1 MNEKELRDILEKFFN
16 HTLGVSYK
24 NPMMV
29 YDTNSLL
36 SVVGKTV
43 GIPNAQLK
51 ILKLIIEKAQK
62 TGRINNKLVKGLYKS
77 IIETGGDLQLSAL
90 ILDKSKPTAERLSR
104 ILELVYAPSYKG
116 LHRNMVTNGPATNYD
131 LNQTLQDLDVTGRTR
146 RMPDGPTGFVPAYT
160 NLLAAIA
167 AIEQGFIGAVPYRKV
182 TNTIG
187 DKVILNESQSD
198 LFIKSAEAAADFYD
212 IKKVNPKG
220 EVDKFEMTLDR
231 YNDITRILE
240 VVLADAELI
249 KKYAW
254 QDLLDPEVLAK
265 INNELQDEIN
275 EKKDK
280 VKNKPVLDA
289 KGQGM
294 INALKKWKATQPD
307 SWFGNNPTIINS
319 GQMGVEEA
327 ALETHNKSGLNTGG
341 TAPAGFIANP
351 VSNPKIFPQKG
362 KEYNLV
368 PLYNITDET
377 DGIKP
382 SKVDDGIDSAKVY
395 EYIMAN
401 ASDDFK
407 NHINKLVAMGF
418 DDVALKLAESF
429 IYAKP
434 RFKEEGFDRGW
445 SLKKGK
451 QAEFSLAKQINVDAA
466 DLNVIIINSKNPDD
480 VSLKTAMY
488 SLYGEYKLP
497 ANLLGFYAG
506 NKENVIK
513 SFTPTSLDWRDI
525 ADELRRKSTLK
536 RPDSYWEA
544 AAKAKLKQIARTV
557 SDKDLYVNTYTLE
570 GQNAKNNTY
579 VIDLQNFRHN
589 TFAGAMEEFVEELI
603 GKGMVIQ
610 NINGQLTVV
619 NKNTNASQ
627 LFPVDTSYKIH
638 VTGDTSVIGGYYKD
652 LTDRIV
658 QALVSPEAYYE
669 QIAKPQIMNE
679 NMKGGQV
686 QADYTKSPVALND
699 YNVVN
704 NEPMEN
710 VMTKQ
715 GESGNL
721 VPDYNNPN
729 VVSQVDLIRDGK
741 QKGFLIREADLLK
754 KLNVPTVK
762 EAIKI
767 LETNPELRLTNF
779 DQGKETKVK
788 ISNWEKLEGFKFG
801 KTEKMKDG
809 NFKLIEPNQD
819 FIDKFT
825 ELVGNPTATFKK
837 SKTFNPATGL
847 WETGDEKIYLNEGQI
862 EYLINQ
868 SKTRYDKFKNKI
880 DPKPF
885 WLLEVGET
893 VSPAAKKAELINEA
907 LRAIEQAQLQNAKYW
922 SYGQDP
928 KAITRIGKNNYPA
941 TIENNFLVK
950 GPLEPLF
957 VDLYQF
963 ITSYEF
969 GPRDLSMER
978 LMANL
983 SSDVFMAESLQEIV
997 NALLADELGLTNAVK
1012 PIDAKQLEI
1021 AKKNNFL
1028 GKLTMFYKLLGHH
1041 NAVLNAITLNI
1052 AQELASR
1059 GYDMQGSMEQVQ
1071 QFMEEI
1077 ITLDDLK
1084 NNKQLEQIMNQTLGR
1099 HQEVLANKI
1108 YETINSL
1115 HMAEIEML
1123 TKYPNVKDAYNQ
1135 LRAIDKVEGEFMPP
1149 LPPDVDPEVLQG
1161 AIIDRDAVDP
1171 RFQNKKPTDNMNLFN
1186 AMMDS
1191 FQGITGADAAAL
1203 LEFYE
1208 GLQESFEQWSEEL
1221 TKYDRNREKYKWI
1234 KDFATIVNEIEGAF
1248 TEAESAGRNPRQLLQ
1263 QEELFILAKLDELE
1277 KHLDKPGADI
1287 FKKSVL
1293 PPILDELKRLDSK
1306 TYAKADLTTAETFYV
1321 NVLSEALGQK
1331 KIHKRLGIFT
1341 DNAVD
1346 GFAALQRIIYDWSG
1360 FYLGENYLRI
1370 DNLFGAED
1378 NVNLMG
1384 NEIES
1389 PKDELYK
1396 SRMLTEEFASSLL
1409 PHIFKDGLENFFASS
1424 PTALQ
1429 ALMMNDTNINPAVQ
1443 DKFIK
1448 SFVDEYGAI
1457 VFNNEA
1463 MINSMQTILPLL
1475 AQATFVDNG
1484 SLQLLI
1490 DEVYKLTDKGKP
1502 PKVDFDNTKLLKE
1515 YITEVADELLSGN
1528 AIEKAD
1534 PIEIVNTLS
1543 KVFPPEDFPELYRVL
1558 SPDDPFLLDYVL
1570 FVLETNLKRLAVRP
1584 ENIEKIFNTEVSKL
1598 GIGEE
1603 FNWQEFKNKI
1613 AKGNV
1618 FKLLTGTGETF
1629 DIQPERVNEIK
1640 NVSKKRLSDMVFEY
1654 NKLMSGTGVQFKL
1667 VSNIP
1672 DKWDIKAQ
1680 QGKNFNPFV
1689 VAPSKGADAFYHI
1702 QLVLQDPTKSFADV
1716 MSKEVAM
1723 ALTHLLQVEQPTNFV
1738 NNTGLAGNYS
1748 NSLLRNGFLNSYLY
1762 ADTLGEEIGM
1772 EALMKELELEIES
1785 TKVLFEK
1792 IKKDTLKNAAPE
1804 DVKKLEITFDY
1815 LESGL
1820 DEAYKLAY
1828 GRAITY
1834 GRQFVAEKGTKT
1846 FYGLDDAG
1854 AFPLAKLKIPKE
1866 YILGGATNVTNSTL
1880 FTNYIV
1886 PILLR
1891 NKSLDIEDMK
1901 QIQDVLS
1908 KKGVN
1913 FEIAQFVDVLL
1924 DLTEPKLGR
1933 KTLDNGLQLADELY
1947 NTIFFDK
1954 ENGLM
1959 NPAEV
1964 TSKEFQILQ
1973 NIDKEYFLYLKHK
1986 FDQGIELKNI
1996 PTKQGVPA
2004 DYHQRVQELLSGTYN
2019 IYKGTFDEFRSNI
2032 FTTDKKTIGQWW
2044 DDTLEKYKIMQDRF
2058 VTPELGPADPTNFKD
2073 LGAMYLMQFSKDLS
2087 DGLIQD
2093 LYNQTNIDRTFAL
2106 EMEEITS
2113 HLRKGNGLADI
2124 AQMFNIPL
2132 TPQLGSG
2139 IGKDL
2144 TIRGPVGWQIVQPR
2158 GEAIPMGPPK
2168 GPSDLVLRGK
2178 FSLLYD
2184 DSKPALVKGPN
2195 FGEGDPFRNA
2205 YRAPPFKR
2213 VKQPRDFTVLK
2224 TIVNAA
2230 KNVKYS
2236 KAKYQYNF
2244 GRGKELTFYTGG
2256 GPQSSVVP
2264 YEKVSPFKRYFRNFR
2279 TLTELPY
2286 FYNKHAGKG
2295 GPRVYVG
2302 YYLSQ
2307 PVYASDT
2314 DPRVIKQPKM
2324 KAVFLPIKSGVTL
2337 NAAEFEDWYRTT
2349 KSAYL
2354 KQNLVY
2360 QPVRAY
2366 GKLNAAA
2373 FGADMLYAVNAYN
2386 KDTAGMTYDE
2396 FIEHAYTQP
2405 GQEMIH
2411 KIFYPI
2417 QKIMEAPFKAKE
2429 NLMSKHLKLKQDLD
2443 NGVINQ
2449 AYYLSEMD
2457 RLNQLYTVADLGTF
2471 AVTQVGRVFEGFM
2484 EGVPRNIGR
2493 QSEEA
2498 RQQAELIAEN
2508 YRADSEQEWLANIQ
2522 NRYTDLA
2529 KTKHLTYNYGDD
2541 YYSRGRRFINKQL
2554 RQIKMFNKD
2563 KNERFNDPEYILE
2576 KPQDIYEIPGGLK

>member
-51 ILKLIIEKAQK
+51 TLKLIIEKAQK
-62 TGRINNKLVKGLYKS
+62 TGRINDKLVKGLYKS
-77 IIETGGDLQLSAL
+77 IVETGGDLQLSAL
-90 ILDKSKPTAERLSR
+90 ILDKSKPTAERLSK
-104 ILELVYAPSYKG
+104 ILELVYTPSYKG

-167 AIEQGFIGAVPYRKV
+167 AIEKGFIAAVPYRKV
-182 TNTIG
+182 TNKIG

-265 INNELQDEIN
+265 LNNELQDEIN
-275 EKKDK
+275 KKK
-280 VKNKPVLDA
+280 SEVKNKPVLDA

-294 INALKKWKATQPD
+294 INALKEWKATQPD
-307 SWFGNNPTIINS
+307 SWFGNNPIIINS

-327 ALETHNKSGLNTGG
+327 ALERHKKSGLDTGG

-362 KEYNLV
+362 QEYNLE

-407 NHINKLVAMGF
+407 NHINKLAAMGF

-445 SLKKGK
+445 SVKKGK
-451 QAEFSLAKQINVDAA
+451 QAEFALSKQINVDAA
-466 DLNVIIINSKNPDD
+466 DLNVIIINSKNPDE

-497 ANLLGFYAG
+497 ANLLGFYTG
-506 NKENVIK
+506 NQDYVIK
-513 SFTPTSLDWRDI
+513 SYAPASLDWRDV

-536 RPDSYWEA
+536 RPDTYWEA
-544 AAKAKLKQIARTV
+544 AAKSKIKQIARTV
-557 SDKDLYVNTYTLE
+557 SDKDLFVNTYTLQ
-570 GQNAKNNTY
+570 GQDAKKNTY

-589 TFAGAMEEFVEELI
+589 TLAGALEEFQAELL
-603 GKGMVIQ
+603 GKGMVLQ
-610 NINGQLTVV
+610 NINGQLTIVD
-619 NKNTNASQ
+619 KNTGASQ
-627 LFPVDTSYKIH
+627 LFDTDKSGYKIH

-669 QIAKPQIMNE
+669 QLAKPQIMKE
-679 NMKGGQV
+679 NIKGGSV
-686 QADYTKSPVALND
+686 QADYTKSPVALNE
-699 YNVVN
+699 YSVVN
-704 NEPMEN
+704 NEPMEK

-715 GESGNL
+715 GEDGNF

-767 LETNPELRLTNF
+767 LKTNPELRLTNF
-779 DQGKETKVK
+779 DQGQETKVK
-788 ISNWEKLEGFKFG
+788 ISNWEKLEAYKFG
-801 KTEKMKDG
+801 KTERMKDG
-809 NFKLIEPNQD
+809 NYKLVTPNQD

-837 SKTFNPATGL
+837 SKKLNPETGL
-847 WETGDEKIYLNEGQI
+847 WETGNEKIYLSEGQI

-880 DPKPF
+880 EPKPF

-893 VSPAAKKAELINEA
+893 VSPAAKKAEAINEA
-907 LRAIEQAQLQNAKYW
+907 LRAIEQSQLQYARYW

-941 TIENNFLVK
+941 TVENNFLVK

-963 ITSYEF
+963 LTSYEF
-969 GPRDLSMER
+969 GPRDLSVER

-983 SSDVFMAESLQEIV
+983 SSDVFMSESLQEIV
-997 NALLADELGLTNAVK
+997 NALLADEVGLTNAVK

-1077 ITLDDLK
+1077 TSLDDLK
-1084 NNKQLEQIMNQTLGR
+1084 NNKKLEQIMNQTLGR

-1115 HMAEIEML
+1115 HIAEIEML
-1123 TKYPNVKDAYNQ
+1123 TKYPDIKNAYNQ
-1135 LRAIDKVEGEFMPP
+1135 LRAIDKIEGEFMPP
-1149 LPPDVDPEVLQG
+1149 IPPDIDPEILQG
-1161 AIIDRDAVDP
+1161 AIMDRDGVDP

-1191 FQGITGADAAAL
+1191 FQGITGADAADL

-1208 GLQESFEQWSEEL
+1208 GLQETFEQWSEEVV
-1221 TKYDRNREKYKWI
+1221 KYGRNREKYKWI
-1234 KDFATIVNEIEGAF
+1234 KGFSTIVNDIEAAF
-1248 TEAESAGRNPRQLLQ
+1248 TEAESQGRNPRQLLA
-1263 QEELFILAKLDELE
+1263 QEEDFILAKLTELE
-1277 KHLDKPGADI
+1277 KHLGKPDAKV
-1287 FKKSVL
+1287 FEKSVRPVL
-1293 PPILDELKRLDSK
+1293 EQVMPEDRVKSVKAITEFYPNVIKEVLK
-1306 TYAKADLTTAETFYV
+1306 
-1321 NVLSEALGQK
+1321 QK
-1331 KIHKRLGIFT
+1331 EIHERLGIFT

-1378 NVNLMG
+1378 SVNYMG
-1384 NEIES
+1384 NEIENFS
-1389 PKDELYK
+1389 DELYK
-1396 SRMLTEEFASSLL
+1396 SRMITEEFASSLL

-1429 ALMMNDTNINPAVQ
+1429 ALMMNDTNVNPAVQ

-1448 SFVDEYGAI
+1448 AFVDEYGAI
-1457 VFNNEA
+1457 VINNEA
-1463 MINSMQTILPLL
+1463 MINSMQTVLPLL
-1475 AQATFVDNG
+1475 AQSSFVDNG
-1484 SLQLLI
+1484 SLKLLI

-1502 PKVDFDNTKLLKE
+1502 PTVDFDNTKSLKE
-1515 YITEVADELLSGN
+1515 YITEVSDQLLSGSQ
-1528 AIEKAD
+1528 IEGVEAMD
-1534 PIEIVNTLS
+1534 IVKTLE
-1543 KVFPPEDFPELYRVL
+1543 KVFPPDDFPELYRVMTN
-1558 SPDDPFLLDYVL
+1558 DPFALNYLM

-1584 ENIEKIFNTEVSKL
+1584 ENIEKVFNAEVSKL

-1702 QLVLQDPTKSFADV
+1702 QLVLTDPTKSFAEI
-1716 MSKEVAM
+1716 MTKEVAM
-1723 ALTHLLQVEQPTNFV
+1723 AITHLLQVEQPTNFV
-1738 NNTGLAGNYS
+1738 NNTGLGGNYS

-1820 DEAYKLAY
+1820 DEAYKLANA
-1828 GRAITY
+1828 RAITY

-1866 YILGGATNVTNSTL
+1866 FILGGATNVTNSTL
-1880 FTNYIV
+1880 FTTFIA

-1913 FEIAQFVDVLL
+1913 FEIAQYVDVLL

-1954 ENGLM
+1954 ENGFM
-1959 NPAEV
+1959 KPAEV
-1964 TSKEFQILQ
+1964 TSKEFVMLQ

-1986 FDQGIELKNI
+1986 FDQGIELKDI

-2019 IYKGTFDEFRSNI
+2019 IYEGTFDEFRSNE
-2032 FTTDKKTIGQWW
+2032 FTKDKKTIGQWW

-2058 VTPELGPADPTNFKD
+2058 VTPELGPANPTNFKD
-2073 LGAMYLMQFSKDLS
+2073 LSAMYLMQFSKDLG
-2087 DGLIQD
+2087 DGFIQD
-2093 LYNQTNIDRTFAL
+2093 LYNQTNIDRTYAL

-2113 HLRKGNGLADI
+2113 HLRKGSGLADV
-2124 AQMFNIPL
+2124 AHMFNIPL

-2178 FSLLYD
+2178 FSMLYD
-2184 DSKPALVKGPN
+2184 DSKPALVKGAN

-2205 YRAPPFKR
+2205 FKAPPFKR

-2224 TIVNAA
+2224 NIVDAA
-2230 KNVKYS
+2230 KNVRYS

-2244 GRGKELTFYTGG
+2244 GRGKELTFYTGA

-2264 YEKVSPFKRYFRNFR
+2264 YEKVSPFKRYFRNLR

-2324 KAVFLPIKSGVTL
+2324 KAGFIPTKPGVTL
-2337 NAAEFEDWYRTT
+2337 NAAEFEDWYRSN

-2360 QPVRAY
+2360 KPARTY
-2366 GKLNAAA
+2366 GKANQYA
-2373 FGADMLYAVNAYN
+2373 FIADMLYAVNAYN

-2417 QKIMEAPFKAKE
+2417 QKIMEAPFKAREDVQNKR
-2429 NLMSKHLKLKQDLD
+2429 LKLEQDL
-2443 NGVINQ
+2443 NSGVINQ
-2449 AYYLSEMD
+2449 ATYNTKSATYDILEE
-2457 RLNQLYTVADLGTF
+2457 QYTG
-2471 AVTQVGRVFEGFM
+2471 AVNIVTAVGRLFEGFM
-2484 EGVPRNIGR
+2484 EGGPRNLGR
-2493 QSEEA
+2493 EAEEA

-2508 YRADSEQEWLANIQ
+2508 YKAGSEEEWLANIQ

-2541 YYSRGRRFINKQL
+2541 YYSRGRRFINKQM
-2554 RQIKMFNKD
+2554 RKMKMFNVD
-2563 KNERFNDPEYILE
+2563 KNERFDNPEYILE

>member
-43 GIPNAQLK
+43 GVPATQLK
-51 ILKLIIEKAQK
+51 QLKLIIEKAQK
-62 TGRINNKLVKGLYKS
+62 TGRINDKLVKGLYKS
-77 IIETGGDLQLSAL
+77 IVETGGDLQLSAL
-90 ILDKSKPTAERLSR
+90 ILDKSKPVAERISK

-131 LNQTLQDLDVTGRTR
+131 LNQTLQDIDITGRTR

-160 NLLAAIA
+160 NVLAAIA
-167 AIEQGFIGAVPYRKV
+167 AIQKGFIAAVPYRKV
-182 TNTIG
+182 TNNIG
-187 DKVILNESQSD
+187 KKVIINESQSD
-198 LFIKSAEAAADFYD
+198 LFLKSAEAAADFYG
-212 IKKVNPKG
+212 IKKINPSGDIYKFDMTP
-220 EVDKFEMTLDR
+220 DK
-231 YNDITRILE
+231 YNDITRILH

-265 INNELQDEIN
+265 LNNELQDEIN
-275 EKKDK
+275 KKK
-280 VKNKPVLDA
+280 AEVKNKPVLDA

-294 INALKKWKATQPD
+294 INSLKEWKATQPD

-319 GQMGVEEA
+319 CQMGVEEA
-327 ALETHNKSGLNTGG
+327 ALERHNKSGLNTGG

-362 KEYNLV
+362 KEYNLQ

-401 ASDDFK
+401 ASNDFK
-407 NHINKLVAMGF
+407 NHINKLAAMGF

-445 SLKKGK
+445 SVKKGK

-466 DLNVIIINSKNPDD
+466 DLNVIIINSKNPDE

-506 NKENVIK
+506 NRDYVIK
-513 SFTPTSLDWRDI
+513 SYTPASLDWQDI
-525 ADELRRKSTLK
+525 ADELRKKSTLK
-536 RPDSYWEA
+536 RPDTYWEA
-544 AAKAKLKQIARTV
+544 AAKAKIKEIARTI
-557 SDKDLYVNTYTLE
+557 SDKDLFVNTYTLQ
-570 GQNAKNNTY
+570 GQDAKKNTY

-610 NINGQLTVV
+610 NVNGQLTVV
-619 NKNTNASQ
+619 NKDTNASQ

-638 VTGDTSVIGGYYKD
+638 VTGDTSIIGGYYKD

-704 NEPMEN
+704 NEDMTK
-710 VMTKQ
+710 VMTQEGQ
-715 GESGNL
+715 GGNM

-767 LETNPELRLTNF
+767 LETNPQLRLTNF
-779 DQGKETKVK
+779 DQGKETKVN
-788 ISNWEKLEGFKFG
+788 IVNWEKLEGYKFG
-801 KTEKMKDG
+801 KTERMKDG
-809 NFKLIEPNQD
+809 NFKLTEPNKT
-819 FIDKFT
+819 FIDKYL
-825 ELVGNPTATFKK
+825 EILGNPTATFKK
-837 SKTFNPATGL
+837 SKKLNPETST
-847 WETGDEKIYLNEGQI
+847 WETGDEKVYLSDGQI
-862 EYLINQ
+862 EYIINQ
-868 SKTRYDKFKNKI
+868 SRERSDKYKNKI

-885 WLLEVGET
+885 WLLEVGEV
-893 VSPAAKKAELINEA
+893 VSPAAKKAEAINEA
-907 LRAIEQAQLQNAKYW
+907 LRAIESSQLQDAKFW
-922 SYGQDP
+922 SWGQDP
-928 KAITRIGKNNYPA
+928 KPITRIGKTSYPA
-941 TIENNFLVK
+941 TVEFGFYGNAE
-950 GPLEPLF
+950 LEPLL

-963 ITSYEF
+963 LTSYEF

-1012 PIDAKQLEI
+1012 PIDAKVLEI
-1021 AKKNNFL
+1021 AKQNNFL

-1041 NAVLNAITLNI
+1041 NAVLNALTLNI

-1077 ITLDDLK
+1077 TSLEDLK
-1084 NNKQLEQIMNQTLGR
+1084 NNKKLEKIMNQTLGR

-1108 YETINSL
+1108 YETINAL
-1115 HMAEIEML
+1115 HTAEIEML
-1123 TKYPNVKDAYNQ
+1123 TKYPELRNAYNQ
-1135 LRAIDKVEGEFMPP
+1135 LRAIDKIEGQFMPE
-1149 LPPDVDPEVLQG
+1149 LPQDIDPDILQG
-1161 AIIDRDAVDP
+1161 AIMDRSGVDP

-1186 AMMDS
+1186 AMMES
-1191 FQGITGADAAAL
+1191 FDGITGADAVEL

-1208 GLQESFEQWSEEL
+1208 GLQESFEQWSEEVV
-1221 TKYDRNREKYKWI
+1221 KYGRNREKYKWI
-1234 KDFATIVNEIEGAF
+1234 KDFATAVNQIEGTF
-1248 TEAESAGRNPRQLLQ
+1248 TEAESQGRNSAQLLA
-1263 QEELFILAKLDELE
+1263 QEESFILKKIDDIQKLLDSPDAKV
-1277 KHLDKPGADI
+1277 
-1287 FKKSVL
+1287 FKKSLL
-1293 PPILDELKRLDSK
+1293 PIILDSLKEVDSK
-1306 TYAKADLTTAETFYV
+1306 KYAKADLTTAETFY
-1321 NVLSEALGQK
+1321 NNILSQVLEQKNLHKGLGE
-1331 KIHKRLGIFT
+1331 FPA
-1341 DNAVD
+1341 NAVD
-1346 GFAALQRIIYDWSG
+1346 GFAALQRFIYDWSS

-1378 NVNLMG
+1378 KFNLIG
-1384 NEIES
+1384 NEIENFD
-1389 PKDELYK
+1389 DELYK
-1396 SRMLTEEFASSLL
+1396 SRMITEEFASSLL
-1409 PHIFKDGLENFFASS
+1409 PHIFKDGLENFFAAS

-1463 MINSMQTILPLL
+1463 MIQSMQTMLPLL
-1475 AQATFVDNG
+1475 AQASFIDNG

-1502 PKVDFDNTKLLKE
+1502 PKVDFNNTKLLKE
-1515 YITEVADELLSGN
+1515 YIMEVSDQLLSGSQL
-1528 AIEKAD
+1528 EGVE
-1534 PIEIVNTLS
+1534 PIDMINTLE
-1543 KVFPPEDFPELYRVL
+1543 KVFPPNEFPELYRFI
-1558 SPDDPFLLDYVL
+1558 SQDPGVLDYTM

-1584 ENIEKIFNTEVSKL
+1584 ENIEKIFNAEFSKL

-1629 DIQPERVNEIK
+1629 DIQPQRVNEIK
-1640 NVSKKRLSDMVFEY
+1640 NISKKRLSDMVFEY
-1654 NKLMSGTGVQFKL
+1654 NKIMSGTGVQFKL

-1723 ALTHLLQVEQPTNFV
+1723 AITHLLQVEQPTNFV
-1738 NNTGLAGNYS
+1738 NNTGLAGNYG

-1772 EALMKELELEIES
+1772 EALLKELELEIES

-1820 DEAYKLAY
+1820 DEAYKLANA
-1828 GRAITY
+1828 RALTY

-1880 FTNYIV
+1880 FTNYIA

-1891 NKSLDIEDMK
+1891 NKTLDIEDMK
-1901 QIQDVLS
+1901 QVQDVLN

-1954 ENGLM
+1954 EDGFM

-1964 TSKEFQILQ
+1964 TSKEFKILQ

-2032 FTTDKKTIGQWW
+2032 FTTDKKTIGEWW
-2044 DDTLEKYKIMQDRF
+2044 DETLEKYKIMQDRF

-2073 LGAMYLMQFSKDLS
+2073 LGAMFLMQFSKDLS

-2158 GEAIPMGPPK
+2158 GEPIRLGPPK

-2205 YRAPPFKR
+2205 FRGPPFKR

-2230 KNVKYS
+2230 KNIRYS

-2264 YEKVSPFKRYFRNFR
+2264 YEKVSPFKRYFRNLR

-2286 FYNKHAGKG
+2286 FYNVHAGKG

-2324 KAVFLPIKSGVTL
+2324 KAVFLPTKAGYTL

-2360 QPVRAY
+2360 KPVRAY

-2449 AYYLSEMD
+2449 GYYLSEMD

-2493 QSEEA
+2493 QGEEA
-2498 RQQAELIAEN
+2498 RQTAELVAEN
-2508 YRADSEQEWLANIQ
+2508 FSADSEEEWLANIQ

-2541 YYSRGRRFINKQL
+2541 YYSRGRRFINKQM
-2554 RQIKMFNKD
+2554 RKMKMFNRG
-2563 KNERFNDPEYILE
+2563 KNEMIDDPEYTLE
-2576 KPQDIYEIPGGLK
+2576 KPQDIYKIPGGLK